1 MEVKLMN
8 IRNPLRPLSIFCG
21 SVLLAGAVLFC
32 GNPAWSAGGTAVVTA
47 NAVNVRSG
55 PGTDYAVV
63 AQAKQGEKMN
73 ILEQDSDWYSV
84 ALNSGGQGWVAG
96 WLLDVQQSQPAA
108 ATTGQVAVLNGNY
121 INIRSGPGTNH
132 GVVAQ
137 GNSGERYQ
145 VLDKSGDWV
154 RIQLTTGTGWVSG
167 WLVKLEGG
175 QAPTPQAPAGQPPA
189 TTPVSGSKVA
199 TVSGSVVNIRSGPG
213 TTNPVVGSVVQ
224 GNNLTVLGQEGDWY
238 QVSLPTGGTG
248 WIAGW
253 LVTVKDTPGQT
264 GGSTQPAQPPAGS
277 QTPPAAGSTEKIA
290 VVNGSVVNVRS
301 GPGTS
306 SSIIGTVVKGNS
318 LPLLGQSGDWCQV
331 KLPNGSS
338 GWVAGWLVALNDTV
352 SRGADRNEHSA
363 VGNVQSMVVKKTST
377 EQTSFVIKTDTP
389 VTYNSFF
396 LSNPD
401 RLVVDIQG
409 VAPGTLA
416 EKQKVGTKT
425 VSTVRSG
432 YFQKNPAVTRLV
444 FELNKDAMY
453 EVSLAGDRKTLTVDT
468 YIPNLAEILKNR
480 RIVIDPGHGGP
491 DPGAIGQA
499 GTREKAIN
507 LDIAR
512 RVEKLLKAK
521 MANAIMTRSRDS
533 DVGLYAHSDIANKG
547 NADIFVSIH
556 INANDNP
563 SIGGTST
570 YIYPGSGSSSETL
583 RRQESYRLA
592 QAIQDELVDSL
603 GLRDI
608 GVKEA
613 NFAVLRTSNMP
624 AVLVELAFI
633 SNEAEEKLINTDS
646 FKNKAAQAI
655 VDGIVKYFAG
665 KRTA

>member
-1 MEVKLMN
+1 MN

-84 ALNSGGQGWVAG
+84 ALNSGGRGWVAG

-167 WLVKLEGG
+167 WLGKLEGG

-264 GGSTQPAQPPAGS
+264 GGSTQPA
-277 QTPPAAGSTEKIA
+277 
-290 VVNGSVVNVRS
+290 
-301 GPGTS
+301 
-306 SSIIGTVVKGNS
+306 
-318 LPLLGQSGDWCQV
+318 
-331 KLPNGSS
+331 
-338 GWVAGWLVALNDTV
+338 
-352 SRGADRNEHSA
+352 
-363 VGNVQSMVVKKTST
+363 
-377 EQTSFVIKTDTP
+377 
-389 VTYNSFF
+389 
-396 LSNPD
+396 
-401 RLVVDIQG
+401 
-409 VAPGTLA
+409 
-416 EKQKVGTKT
+416 
-425 VSTVRSG
+425 
-432 YFQKNPAVTRLV
+432 
-444 FELNKDAMY
+444 
-453 EVSLAGDRKTLTVDT
+453 
-468 YIPNLAEILKNR
+468 
-480 RIVIDPGHGGP
+480 
-491 DPGAIGQA
+491 
-499 GTREKAIN
+499 
-507 LDIAR
+507 
-512 RVEKLLKAK
+512 
-521 MANAIMTRSRDS
+521 
-533 DVGLYAHSDIANKG
+533 
-547 NADIFVSIH
+547 
-556 INANDNP
+556 
-563 SIGGTST
+563 
-570 YIYPGSGSSSETL
+570 
-583 RRQESYRLA
+583 
-592 QAIQDELVDSL
+592 
-603 GLRDI
+603 
-608 GVKEA
+608 
-613 NFAVLRTSNMP
+613 
-624 AVLVELAFI
+624 
-633 SNEAEEKLINTDS
+633 
-646 FKNKAAQAI
+646 
-655 VDGIVKYFAG
+655 
-665 KRTA
+665 